1 VSRTAALP
9 RSAIFQIANPATLT
23 KKRKMEH
30 NDHRIAY
37 NWYDSQDDANDSA
50 SPNHPARL
58 MRDDTVLFIWIVTAI
73 VFASLFVICCAM
85 WYLEWRFGIRCCPGG
100 SRGQRGISG
109 RDAFI
114 ASTQRRREAAIAAER
129 EKKLD
134 EKARKV
140 EVERKRQLLIDVT
153 ITVEEDHLKQDQD
166 TLQTLEEG
174 TTDQQDDDDST
185 VALHI
190 PGQRRTSAECRIC
203 LANFVV
209 GDKIIHSP
217 NPDCI
222 HIFHDTCILSWL
234 SESKAKSDCP
244 CCRLAFIPE
253 GYDDA
258 TVDKDQAANDTS
270 NESSASAEGST
281 RTLPSSSNDSQSSSS
296 DTDESEG
303 FEEEE
308 GEDSSV

>member
-1 VSRTAALP
+1 
-9 RSAIFQIANPATLT
+9 
-23 KKRKMEH
+23 MEH

-58 MRDDTVLFIWIVTAI
+58 TRDDTLLFIWIVTAI

-100 SRGQRGISG
+100 SRGQRGIS
-109 RDAFI
+109 
-114 ASTQRRREAAIAAER
+114 RREAAIAAER

-134 EKARKV
+134 EEARKV

-153 ITVEEDHLKQDQD
+153 TTVEEDHLKQDQD

-174 TTDQQDDDDST
+174 TTDQQDFDDST

-203 LANFVV
+203 LANFVA

-270 NESSASAEGST
+270 NVSSASAEGST
-281 RTLPSSSNDSQSSSS
+281 RTLPSSSNESQSSSS
-296 DTDESEG
+296 DTEESEG

-308 GEDSSV
+308 GEDSSVRS